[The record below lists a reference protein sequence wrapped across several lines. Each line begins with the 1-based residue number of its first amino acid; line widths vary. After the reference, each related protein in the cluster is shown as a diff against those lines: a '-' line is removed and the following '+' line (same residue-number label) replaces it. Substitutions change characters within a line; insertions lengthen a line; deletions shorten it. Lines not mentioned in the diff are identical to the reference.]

1 MNSAARMTSSY
12 QIDDPR
18 LRLAWVIPVSL
29 ILWTALLT
37 LFALLLER
45 TAPSPPELTPAE
57 VQIVELPPTAG
68 LQGGGAAQHP
78 AAAPAKPRIEAPKP
92 KPRIKIRRAVL
103 PPVRV
108 HPAKPKAPVAPILPP
123 SPSGTAKEPA
133 EATSPASPS
142 SGGTEATRAGTGAA
156 SVGSGRGEGSG
167 AGIGS
172 DSSGARAIY
181 APKPVIPDSLRDEAF
196 QTVAV
201 ARFKVNYDG
210 QVQVTLITPTQSP
223 QLNELLLETLK
234 QWRFFPAM
242 KSGVAINSQFDL
254 RIPISVQ

>member
-1 MNSAARMTSSY
+1 MNSTARMTSSY

-29 ILWTALLT
+29 ILWAALLT

-45 TAPSPPELTPAE
+45 TAPSPPELAPAQ
-57 VQIVELPPTAG
+57 VRIVELPPTAG
-68 LQGGGAAQHP
+68 LQGGGAAHHP
-78 AAAPAKPRIEAPKP
+78 AAAPPKP
-92 KPRIKIRRAVL
+92 KVETRKPEPRIKIRRAAL

-108 HPAKPKAPVAPILPP
+108 HPAKPKALAAPLLPP
-123 SPSGTAKEPA
+123 SPAGTAKEPTRVSSPA
-133 EATSPASPS
+133 GPVSASTGATS
-142 SGGTEATRAGTGAA
+142 AGA
-156 SVGSGRGEGSG
+156 GRGAGSG

-172 DSSGARAIY
+172 DSGGVRAIY
-181 APKPVIPDSLRDEAF
+181 TPKPVIPDSLREEAF
-196 QTVAV
+196 ETVAV
-201 ARFKVNYDG
+201 ARFKVTYDG
-210 QVQVTLITPTQSP
+210 QVQVTLITPTENP

-242 KSGVAINSQFDL
+242 KSGVAVDSQFDL

>member
-78 AAAPAKPRIEAPKP
+78 AAAPSKPRIEAPKP

-108 HPAKPKAPVAPILPP
+108 HPAKPKAPVAPIFPP

-142 SGGTEATRAGTGAA
+142 SGGTEATRGGTGAA

-172 DSSGARAIY
+172 DNIGARAIY
-181 APKPVIPDSLRDEAF
+181 APKPVIPDSLREESF

-201 ARFKVNYDG
+201 ARFKVSYDG
-210 QVQVTLITPTQSP
+210 QVQVTLITPTESP